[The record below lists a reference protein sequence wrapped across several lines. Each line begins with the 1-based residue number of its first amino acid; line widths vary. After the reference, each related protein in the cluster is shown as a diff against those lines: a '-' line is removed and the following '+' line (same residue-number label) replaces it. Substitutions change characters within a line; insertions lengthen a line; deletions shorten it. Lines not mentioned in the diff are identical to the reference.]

1 MPSLREKVKIFIQL
15 SRTPE
20 EADKIITENFHFESC
35 KEKIAFLK
43 GMFDCKVL
51 DAKPYDSDEII
62 YNLMLISIIKASQL

>member
-15 SRTPE
+15 SRTPA
-20 EADKIITENFHFESC
+20 EADEVIRENFGFESC

-51 DAKPYDSDEII
+51 DAKPYDTDEMI
-62 YNLMLISIIKASQL
+62 YDLMLRGIIEASQL